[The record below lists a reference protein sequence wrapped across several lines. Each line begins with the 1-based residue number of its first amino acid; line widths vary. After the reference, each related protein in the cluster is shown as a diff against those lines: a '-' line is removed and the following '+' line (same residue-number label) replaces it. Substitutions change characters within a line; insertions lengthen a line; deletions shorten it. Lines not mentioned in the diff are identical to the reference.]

1 MPDTWEL
8 ASILVRSLL
17 YLGALASVGQ
27 VLVRIVF
34 HRETSG
40 LRDAFVWRVMAFATL
55 AFLSA
60 LVGFALK
67 GAAMVGELSGMT
79 DPVMLGILWQTPV
92 GTALVL
98 RVAGLVTILV
108 AIWIP
113 AVGLK
118 IAAAGGVVVLWSFT
132 LVGHV
137 AEAGPFWLNF
147 LLLLH
152 LICASFWIGI
162 LSPLG
167 ILAGKSEEFDLAAG
181 LGHRFGRIA
190 AFTVPVLIVAG
201 AVIAWHLLGDFA
213 SLVGTG
219 YGLALLAKIGVMALL
234 LAAAAANK
242 FRFVP
247 AMKRGDRGGAIAL
260 RRSITFE
267 WAAVCLVLLATAA
280 LTTLPDPPMGSD
292 P

>member
-118 IAAAGGVVVLWSFT
+118 IAAAGGVVVLC
-132 LVGHV
+132 
-137 AEAGPFWLNF
+137 P
-147 LLLLH
+147 LLD
-152 LICASFWIGI
+152 
-162 LSPLG
+162 P
-167 ILAGKSEEFDLAAG
+167 
-181 LGHRFGRIA
+181 
-190 AFTVPVLIVAG
+190 P
-201 AVIAWHLLGDFA
+201 LLGSVLYHCVA
-213 SLVGTG
+213 SSLLPHFHVSILGMGT
-219 YGLALLAKIGVMALL
+219 
-234 LAAAAANK
+234 
-242 FRFVP
+242 
-247 AMKRGDRGGAIAL
+247 
-260 RRSITFE
+260 
-267 WAAVCLVLLATAA
+267 
-280 LTTLPDPPMGSD
+280 
-292 P
+292 